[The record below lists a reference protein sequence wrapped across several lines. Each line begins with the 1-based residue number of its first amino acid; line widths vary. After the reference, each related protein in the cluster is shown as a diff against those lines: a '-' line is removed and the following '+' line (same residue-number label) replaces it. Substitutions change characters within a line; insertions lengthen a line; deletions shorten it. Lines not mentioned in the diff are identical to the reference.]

1 MIGKS
6 QSIFRVTSGK
16 GQWRQ
21 LPGHCTVSVS
31 KSIGRFDDTLFYLI
45 SFILLIRYWFK
56 TPCMG
61 IWVSWIDIL
70 NVRYLALWPLRR
82 FALKLFVNSC
92 ERDSDRHGTPCFPSH
107 FFLSPLC
114 PHCHFRL
121 QLLLLLGHLPG
132 PRLLN
137 TTDIS
142 EAAPRKGTGDSS
154 RSRSFTT
161 IERDTWMWWRLFPR
175 RGWQ

>member
-1 MIGKS
+1 MG
-6 QSIFRVTSGK
+6 TA
-16 GQWRQ
+16 
-21 LPGHCTVSVS
+21 GHCTVSVS

-70 NVRYLALWPLRR
+70 EVSDIWLFGRSEDLRWNCLWIVARETVIGP
-82 FALKLFVNSC
+82 
-92 ERDSDRHGTPCFPSH
+92 GTPCFPSH

-132 PRLLN
+132 PWLLN
-137 TTDIS
+137 TPDIS
-142 EAAPRKGTGDSS
+142 EAAPGKGTGDT
-154 RSRSFTT
+154 RSR
-161 IERDTWMWWRLFPR
+161 RHVNVMKNWRLYPR
-175 RGWQ
+175 KSWQWDKGGNINN